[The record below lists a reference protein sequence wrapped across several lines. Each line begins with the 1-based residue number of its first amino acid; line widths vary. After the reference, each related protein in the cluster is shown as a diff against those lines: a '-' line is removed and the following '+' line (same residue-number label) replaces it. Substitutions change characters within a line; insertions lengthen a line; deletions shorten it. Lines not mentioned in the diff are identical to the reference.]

1 VLFEGA
7 QGALLDIDFGTYPFV
22 TSSNAT
28 TLGAASGAGV
38 PPFRLDKALG
48 IVKAYTTRVGSG
60 PFPTELEDAT
70 GEALRQKG
78 GEFGTTTGRP
88 RRTGWFDAVAVRY
101 AARLN
106 GVKEAA
112 LTKLDVLD
120 GQPAVRIAT
129 AYRLDGR
136 QVESFPT
143 DASALER
150 AEPVYEELPGWK
162 EDISAARRFGDLP
175 KAAQAYVLRLEKLTG
190 LFFPAVSVGHGRDQ
204 TLRR

>member
-1 VLFEGA
+1 
-7 QGALLDIDFGTYPFV
+7 V

-28 TLGAASGAGV
+28 TLGAAAGAGV
-38 PPFRLDKALG
+38 PPFRLDRAMG

-60 PFPTELEDAT
+60 PFPTELKDAT

-88 RRTGWFDAVAVRY
+88 RRCGWFDAVAVRY

-106 GVKEAA
+106 GVKQAT

-120 GQPAVRIAT
+120 GQPALRIAT

-136 QVESFPT
+136 QVDGLPAGA
-143 DASALER
+143 DALDR
-150 AEPVYEELPGWK
+150 VEPVYEELPGWP
-162 EDISAARRFGDLP
+162 EDISGVRRFRDLP
-175 KAAQAYVLRLEKLTG
+175 KAAQTYVRRLEKLTG
-190 LFFPAVSVGHGRDQ
+190 LAFPSVSVGHARDQ
-204 TLRR
+204 TLKRR